1 MDNKIGVT
9 IIMPIYNA
17 ERFLNDSIGSL
28 LAQTCDRWNLI
39 CIDDGSTDDSKTEVE
54 RIAKKEPRIKL
65 ICQKNAG
72 PAVARARAIE
82 IADTEYVAILDSDDA
97 YAQDYVE
104 IMLSKAEQTGA
115 DIIVPDVEFGYGNTK
130 KFPNMFAQHNLTSDM
145 IIEDGEKAFAMTIP
159 WQLHGWMMVRTSLAK
174 KYYTVQLASYSRF
187 NSDEFITR
195 LLYLKSKKVALC
207 SAIYKYRLDATSVT
221 RKPSIKM
228 MDYLVT
234 NDKLLWLAEY
244 EHLDK
249 EIILSI
255 YNDFYATCRDIKLNC
270 IPFLEEKEKV
280 EANRLLKESLQRFKE
295 NFNWQYLKGAPLK
308 TKFKFLYFFM
318 SIRSTI
324 LGGARKF
331 YYKCKEFRRKILI
344 KNKHVTII
352 SNNCWG
358 GFMYQSCCLPYY
370 SPFIGVYLYA
380 PEYISLLRNLRYN
393 LAQPLHFIKHSQSKY
408 KDIVPV
414 QYILGVLGDT
424 GIEIVFMHYHLE
436 EEALEKWNRRMK
448 RINWSNMIVKFSD
461 TDCCTDELI
470 LEFDKMP
477 FEHKVC
483 FTAKKQPSCKSVIAM
498 KEYNGKPFVLYEW
511 AYSYR
516 YYDFVKEANKISKR

>member
-97 YAQDYVE
+97 YALDYVD

-130 KFPNMFAQHNLTSDM
+130 KLPNMFAQHNLTSDM

-234 NDKLLWLAEY
+234 NEKLLWLAEY

-249 EIILSI
+249 EVVLNI
-255 YNDFYATCRDIKLNC
+255 YNDYYVTCRDMKKNRIPQLDEKDQAVAYKLLNDS
-270 IPFLEEKEKV
+270 
-280 EANRLLKESLQRFKE
+280 LLKFKK
-295 NFNWQYLKGAPLK
+295 NFKWRYLKGASVRTK
-308 TKFKFLYFFM
+308 IKFKLFLI
-318 SIRSTI
+318 SIRCSLVGGGCPKTI
-324 LGGARKF
+324 A
-331 YYKCKEFRRKILI
+331 
-344 KNKHVTII
+344 T
-352 SNNCWG
+352 
-358 GFMYQSCCLPYY
+358 
-370 SPFIGVYLYA
+370 
-380 PEYISLLRNLRYN
+380 
-393 LAQPLHFIKHSQSKY
+393 
-408 KDIVPV
+408 
-414 QYILGVLGDT
+414 
-424 GIEIVFMHYHLE
+424 
-436 EEALEKWNRRMK
+436 
-448 RINWSNMIVKFSD
+448 
-461 TDCCTDELI
+461 
-470 LEFDKMP
+470 
-477 FEHKVC
+477 
-483 FTAKKQPSCKSVIAM
+483 
-498 KEYNGKPFVLYEW
+498 
-511 AYSYR
+511 
-516 YYDFVKEANKISKR
+516 